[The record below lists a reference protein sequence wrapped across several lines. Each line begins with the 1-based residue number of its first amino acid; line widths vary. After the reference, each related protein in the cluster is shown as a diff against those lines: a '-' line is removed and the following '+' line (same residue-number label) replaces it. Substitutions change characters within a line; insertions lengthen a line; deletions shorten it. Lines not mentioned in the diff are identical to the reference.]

1 MAQQSAFASNV
12 TKNVYGAGITIT
24 TDKDEYEIGDS
35 VDLSYVLKNNSSND
49 VQIVEVQSEASY
61 PNVNL
66 EAPSLPKNLSAGE
79 GADASVEANVTAG
92 FEQWKVVEIG
102 GQSIRVG
109 IRALTGIVEEGS
121 EFIVGPVAHGSEEFQ
136 YYWDQLDNNNQV
148 ERVNFFNLGIKKPNG
163 TLYSTMDNGPVT
175 IYIQIPENWD
185 EADLQAV
192 YVSAEVDEQFQENFV
207 TIDGIKYLSFNTNHF
222 SPYAVIDLLPE
233 GQEVKKTTDY
243 NQKLAKLVNEEQKNE
258 PVNEQINDTNQKELS
273 LSNEMAKDLKPG
285 IHDRCDI
292 STVGAV
298 LLFALVIC
306 FISGRKIENKTL
318 VLLLSLVTLNF
329 CDVSINSKVFA
340 DNDFLTVTDSII
352 NIIYVGGNEVK
363 ITTKVTLK
371 VVKPTIS
378 IEDDLFMIDEDV
390 GLLFK
395 DVPPGWTG
403 RCEIIR
409 TDDGRSIKSFS
420 LNSSNIIDNTYWLSG
435 LKLDEGDYTVKIYDY
450 YGHIL
455 ATLNFILGSY

>member
-79 GADASVEANVTAG
+79 GADASVAANVTAG

-102 GQSIRVG
+102 GQNIRVG

-121 EFIVGPVAHGSEEFQ
+121 EFVVGPVAHGSEEFQ

-192 YVSAEVDEQFQENFV
+192 YVSAGVDEQFQENFV

-222 SPYAVIDLLPE
+222 SPYAMLDLLTE
-233 GQEVKKTTDY
+233 GQEVEKTTDY
-243 NQKLAKLVNEEQKNE
+243 NQKLAKLENEEQKNE
-258 PVNEQINDTNQKELS
+258 LA
-273 LSNEMAKDLKPG
+273 MAKDLKLG
-285 IHDRCDI
+285 
-292 STVGAV
+292 STEQCATLVVGAV

-318 VLLLSLVTLNF
+318 VLLLSLMTLNF

-390 GLLFK
+390 ELLFK

-403 RCEIIR
+403 RCEIIH
-409 TDDGRSIKSFS
+409 TDDGLSIKSFS
-420 LNSSNIIDNTYWLSG
+420 LDSSNIIDNTYWLSG

-450 YGHIL
+450 YGNIL
-455 ATLNFILGSY
+455 AALNFILGSY